1 MSWKGGST
9 RAVIQDLF
17 GIHTHT
23 VMLAATGMHVGK
35 TTLSLG
41 VFKGLEKRYGKG
53 RVAYCKPLGQRFK
66 NISLDDGRVVKVDPD
81 VEVLRNYFKLNLS
94 WEHMSPVVFPSGF
107 TRKVIDGEIHTAEL
121 LHKIKDAFTSLA
133 TSSDFTLVE
142 GSGHMGVGSIVN
154 LNNAQVAGAL
164 GLDVV
169 IIAPGGLGSSFDQL
183 ALNKSLLEKHGARLR
198 GVIVN
203 KVQPEKFD
211 MVKDYYGRVLSSLWD
226 TPLLGCIPYYEAI
239 SKPSMI
245 GFAQLLNSNLVAGE
259 ESKHRTF
266 ESTRVV
272 LSETDETIHDPVESQ
287 LIVTHASRSDV
298 IESII
303 KNHKN
308 MFISSKGSRDL
319 RGGLVLVGAD
329 PPKSH
334 QLRELDEC
342 KVPTLWVEKGH
353 AGLGMTILVEGGAD
367 VM

>member
-81 VEVLRNYFKLNLS
+81 VEVLRNHFKLNLS

-121 LHKIKDAFTSLA
+121 LHKIKDSFTSLA
-133 TSSDFTLVE
+133 TASDFTLVE

-154 LNNAQVAGAL
+154 LNNAQV
-164 GLDVV
+164 
-169 IIAPGGLGSSFDQL
+169 
-183 ALNKSLLEKHGARLR
+183 E
-198 GVIVN
+198 
-203 KVQPEKFD
+203 PEKFD

-259 ESKHRTF
+259 ESRHRTF
-266 ESTRVV
+266 EVWRACVV
-272 LSETDETIHDPVESQ
+272 TLLDDGDDVGD
-287 LIVTHASRSDV
+287 VSR
-298 IESII
+298 
-303 KNHKN
+303 
-308 MFISSKGSRDL
+308 
-319 RGGLVLVGAD
+319 
-329 PPKSH
+329 
-334 QLRELDEC
+334 RELSC
-342 KVPTLWVEKGH
+342 RRPMRRSTTLWN
-353 AGLGMTILVEGGAD
+353 LS
-367 VM
+367 